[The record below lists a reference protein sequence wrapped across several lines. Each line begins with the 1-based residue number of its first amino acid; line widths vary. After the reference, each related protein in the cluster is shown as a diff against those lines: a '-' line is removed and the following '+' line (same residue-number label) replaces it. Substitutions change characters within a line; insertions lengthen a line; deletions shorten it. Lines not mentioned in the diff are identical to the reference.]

1 MEKCNTCP
9 NCEYEKLSLTDQVC
23 FTCIAYSNWQ
33 PKIIKETIGMN
44 YTDHVY
50 KFVHDECKDL
60 DSIYEDYII
69 RLVGEYGLRAL
80 LDGNWLEGCG
90 FLNNR
95 KLYVLL
101 DKKKEE

>member
-1 MEKCNTCP
+1 MEFIKACGNCNHARIPENAEPCRSCTRM
-9 NCEYEKLSLTDQVC
+9 
-23 FTCIAYSNWQ
+23 SNWQ

-80 LDGNWLEGCG
+80 LDGN
-90 FLNNR
+90 
-95 KLYVLL
+95 
-101 DKKKEE
+101 

>member
-1 MEKCNTCP
+1 MITCFDCKYGRVPINDDPCCNCC
-9 NCEYEKLSLTDQVC
+9 NRSKWE
-23 FTCIAYSNWQ
+23 
-33 PKIIKETIGMN
+33 PKEPKEPITMN

-50 KFVHDECKDL
+50 KFIYDECKDL

-69 RLVGEYGLRAL
+69 HLVGEYGLRAL
-80 LDGNWLEGCG
+80 LDSHLLEGCG

-101 DKKKEE
+101 DKKAEE